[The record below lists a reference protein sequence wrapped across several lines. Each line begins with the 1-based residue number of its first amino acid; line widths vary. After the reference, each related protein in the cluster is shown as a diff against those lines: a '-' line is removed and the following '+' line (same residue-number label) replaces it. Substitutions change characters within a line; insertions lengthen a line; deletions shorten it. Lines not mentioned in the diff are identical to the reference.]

1 MKLHLNILFS
11 LICLNQASAFTD
23 LTENEPLVAEEV
35 KQEPNNQATPPTIGY
50 QPEKVTTQPKGLI
63 TPTVEPRVDQG
74 LGFIIDAD
82 FIWWKSQ
89 VSNFDYGQ
97 LEGKVLS
104 PHFKFAPGF
113 KIGTGMDLQH
123 DGWDGYAQYTYLYQP
138 TFSTSKSFDYD
149 LGYSSLMLP
158 FVQNPVEG
166 TLTALSL
173 MDIASWRKSQFNI
186 LDLEAGRNF
195 FISKKLTLRPHI
207 GMKLAT
213 LFEKTRIIYIPAG
226 TIKSAKLLLQQNLSG
241 IGARTGIDTLWH
253 ITRGFGFYGDAAFTA
268 LWGSFHNIFNN
279 RLRYTGKYKYQYF
292 TKKTQDIL
300 PVFEIG
306 IGLTYMTWFANER
319 YQLYA
324 KAGWEEQIWLS
335 YNKNVVNGMMS
346 LDGSLTLQG
355 LTAQLGF
362 AF

>member
-1 MKLHLNILFS
+1 MKSYFNLFFS
-11 LICLNQASAFTD
+11 VLCLSYTAGFADSAENTSASTID
-23 LTENEPLVAEEV
+23 PT
-35 KQEPNNQATPPTIGY
+35 QESESDPIIPSIGY

-63 TPTVEPRVDQG
+63 TPTVEPRVDRG

-89 VSNFDYGQ
+89 VSNFDYAQ
-97 LEGKVLS
+97 LEGTILS
-104 PHFKFAPGF
+104 PSFKFAPGF
-113 KIGTGMDLQH
+113 KVGTGMDLQH
-123 DGWDGYAQYTYLYQP
+123 DGWDGYAEYTYLYQP
-138 TFSTSKSFDYD
+138 TFSTSESFDHE
-149 LGYSSLMLP
+149 LGYSSLILP
-158 FVQNPVEG
+158 FVKDPVAG
-166 TLTALSL
+166 TLSSLSL
-173 MDIASWRKSQFNI
+173 MDVASWRKSKFNI

-213 LFEKTRIIYIPAG
+213 LFERTKIIYISAG
-226 TIKSAKLLLQQNLSG
+226 TVKSTKLILQQNLSG
-241 IGARTGIDTLWH
+241 LGARTGLDTVWH
-253 ITRGFGFYGDAAFTA
+253 ITRSFGFYGDAAFTA

-279 RLRYTGKYKYQYF
+279 RLRYTGRYEYQYF
-292 TKKTQDIL
+292 NKKTQDIL

-306 IGLTYMTWFANER
+306 IGLTYMTWFSNER

-355 LTAQLGF
+355 LTAQLGL